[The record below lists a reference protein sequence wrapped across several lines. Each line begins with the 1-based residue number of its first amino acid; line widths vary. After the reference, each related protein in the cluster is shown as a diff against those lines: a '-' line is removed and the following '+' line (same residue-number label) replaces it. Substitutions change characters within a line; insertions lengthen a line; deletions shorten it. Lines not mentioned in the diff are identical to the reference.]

1 MELRLRD
8 EQVALGD
15 SFDALLE
22 KAGTPERLRALGR
35 AGFDPD
41 LWATFCRM
49 GAPGIA
55 ISESDG
61 GDGAGLAEAAVIC
74 EQIGR
79 HVAAVPFVDS
89 CVAARL
95 LAATGSPTVSD
106 VLSGSLYATVALR
119 PATDGEWKFVPSGSI
134 AGLVIGLDGD
144 QLVAVRTGADA
155 EPLPNLADLPLC
167 HRSTAGDRAVLA
179 TGADAIALHRRAM
192 DEWRTLAA
200 ATLVGIAAG
209 ALDIGVAYTKER
221 TQFGVPLATFQT
233 IGHGLAD
240 LHTLVQGARILA
252 QKAAW
257 SSDTGDL
264 KAPALAAMAFYFT
277 AQTAETVAGKSLH
290 YHGGYGFML
299 EYDVQLYYR
308 RAKAWSLLHGDRE
321 QLLDGLAE
329 QLFGESD
336 ATKTEA

>member
-1 MELRLRD
+1 MQLRLRE
-8 EQVALGD
+8 EQVALGE
-15 SFDALLE
+15 SYDALLE
-22 KAGTPERLRALGR
+22 KLATPERLRAVSA

-41 LWATFCRM
+41 MWATFCRM

-55 ISESDG
+55 LAESAG
-61 GDGAGLAEAAVIC
+61 GDGAGLAEAAVIG

-89 CVAARL
+89 VVAVRL
-95 LAATGSPTVSD
+95 LTECGIDVSD
-106 VLSGSLYATVALR
+106 VLTGAVRATVALR
-119 PATDGEWKFVPSGSI
+119 PATNAQWRFVPSGSI
-134 AGLVIGLDGD
+134 ADLVLGLDGD
-144 QLVAVRTGADA
+144 QLIAVRGGAA
-155 EPLPNLADLPLC
+155 PVLPNLADLPLC
-167 HRSTAGDRAVLA
+167 HRSTTGEREVLA
-179 TGADAIALHRRAM
+179 SGTAALALHRRAL
-192 DEWRTLAA
+192 DEWRALAA
-200 ATLVGIAAG
+200 ATLVGIGAG
-209 ALDIGVAYTKER
+209 ALAIGVAYTKER

-240 LHTLVQGARILA
+240 CHTLVEGARVVA

-257 SSDTGDL
+257 AHDVG
-264 KAPALAAMAFYFT
+264 APEASALAAMAFYFA

-321 QLLDGLAE
+321 QLLDGLADE
-329 QLFGESD
+329 LFGEVQP
-336 ATKTEA
+336 

>member
-8 EQVALGD
+8 EQVALSESYD
-15 SFDALLE
+15 KLLE
-22 KAGTPERLRALGR
+22 KAATTERLRGIGQ
-35 AGFDPD
+35 AGFDPE

-55 ISESDG
+55 VAESDG

-74 EQIGR
+74 EQVGR
-79 HVAAVPFVDS
+79 HIAAVPFVDV

-95 LAATGSPTVSD
+95 LAESGSTFLGD
-106 VLSGSLYATVALR
+106 VLSGSLRATIALR
-119 PATDGEWKFVPSGSI
+119 PAIDGEWRFVPSGSI
-134 AGLVIGLDGD
+134 AELVVGLDGD
-144 QLVAVRTGADA
+144 ELVAVRTDSDV

-167 HRSTAGDRAVLA
+167 HRSTTGEHEVLA
-179 TGADAIALHRRAM
+179 TGVAATTLHGQAV

-209 ALDIGVAYTKER
+209 ALQIGVAYTKER

-233 IGHGLAD
+233 IAHGLAD
-240 LHTLVQGARILA
+240 CHTVVEGARVIA

-257 SSDTGDL
+257 ALDTDNDPSG
-264 KAPALAAMAFYFT
+264 ALAAMAFYFA
-277 AQTAETVAGKSLH
+277 AQSAERVAGQSLH

-299 EYDVQLYYR
+299 EYDIQLYYR
-308 RAKAWSLLHGDRE
+308 RAKAWSLVHGDRE
-321 QLLDGLAE
+321 RLLDTLAD
-329 QLFGESD
+329 QLFGTP
-336 ATKTEA
+336 ATEV